1 MFSLEERNDS
11 WQNLLSGLG
20 SGRDKSTHTH
30 LSPNDRFQPDYLEQ
44 LYIND
49 DIVARIC
56 DLLPSEILR
65 QGFSTKVD
73 DEDFAWNGLSD
84 ILRDALVKARIFGA
98 AFIYIGADDGQA
110 QEQVL
115 SLAKIRGVRF
125 LNVLSPKDLSHQ
137 SFFGDAQQANFGQP
151 ELYRLNGSAQR
162 QSTGIHSSRL
172 IPFFGTLPLSPR
184 QFPPSILQR
193 IYPVLQQF
201 HTAWQATAH
210 LMTDAAQGIFKLK
223 GLHSAVAS
231 NRSEELLKRMELV
244 DMSRSIS
251 RSILL
256 DAEDEEF
263 RRDSYGFA
271 GIPEILE
278 KMMLRLAAAARL
290 PVSLL
295 MGQAPAG
302 MNATGESDTRF
313 FYDQVRAEQE
323 ALKPKIERLI
333 KIKVGDESAKV
344 SIDFPALWQM
354 TDREKAELR
363 RMEAETDRIYLQ
375 EGVLLPEEVAIKR
388 FSSGDFTIEL
398 SDRAELASLE
408 RSTEYE

>member
-1 MFSLEERNDS
+1 M
-11 WQNLLSGLG
+11 
-20 SGRDKSTHTH
+20 
-30 LSPNDRFQPDYLEQ
+30 
-44 LYIND
+44 
-49 DIVARIC
+49 V
-56 DLLPSEILR
+56 R
-65 QGFSTKVD
+65 QGFFIKVD
-73 DEDFAWNGLSD
+73 DQDFLWPGLSD
-84 ILRDALVKARIFGA
+84 SMRDVLVKSRIFGA
-98 AFIYIGADDGQA
+98 AFIYIGADDGQP
-110 QEQVL
+110 QEAPLLTHKV
-115 SLAKIRGVRF
+115 KRVRF
-125 LNVLSPKDLSHQ
+125 LNVLTTKDLSHH
-137 SFFGDAQQANFGQP
+137 SFYGEPNSEKYGHC
-151 ELYRLNGSAQR
+151 ELYRLNASSHHKFTA
-162 QSTGIHSSRL
+162 IHESRL
-172 IPFFGTLPLSPR
+172 LTFYGTSPLHPR
-184 QFPPSILQR
+184 QWPPSILQR

-223 GLHSAVAS
+223 GLHSAMSS

-256 DAEDEEF
+256 DAEDEDF
-263 RRDSYGFA
+263 RRDSYGFS

-323 ALKPKIERLI
+323 ALKPKIERLV
-333 KIKVGDESAKV
+333 KIMNVDENTV
-344 SIDFPALWQM
+344 VNVEFPALWQM

-388 FSSGDFTIEL
+388 FSQGEFAIDVTS
-398 SDRAELASLE
+398 RAELAHIE
-408 RSTEYE
+408 RSKENE